1 MAEKTKTDRWSR
13 IERLFQGAVDRSPS
27 ERAEFLKKACAGD
40 EALRLEVESL
50 LANDNNAT
58 TAIDSLVAGD
68 LRVIAQSSD
77 AAEIGLRVGPYRL
90 VRELDSGGMGVV
102 YLAVRSDDQYFQIV
116 AIKMI
121 RRGVESPALYC
132 FLSF

>member
-1 MAEKTKTDRWSR
+1 MAEKTKTDRWSL
-13 IERLFQGAVDRSPS
+13 IERLFQGAVDRPLS
-27 ERAEFLKKACAGD
+27 ERTEFLKNACAGD

-50 LANDNNAT
+50 LVNDNNAT

-68 LRVIAQSSD
+68 LRVIAQNSD